1 MNERERLIASLRLE
15 PVDRVPVVSHLQAA
29 TVDLMEATGCY
40 WPEANRDARKMLT
53 LALAVNR
60 IAGLESVKVPF
71 DVALDPTAF
80 GVRTGNDAV
89 DRPPSVMEPIIS
101 SLEDVERLQVPDPR
115 CDGRPPVVLEALRIL
130 DGMDLSIPIFGG
142 VIAPF
147 MLAGQMRGE
156 EAAIMDVLVEPDM
169 MKGLLAKC
177 AEWGVRYA
185 EAQVEAGADVISLI
199 DATASGTIL
208 SPEQYEEFALP
219 YQRRI
224 VDAIRSKGA
233 PVILHICGDT
243 ASNFEMMISTGADGL
258 SVDQLMDMRWVK
270 EQTRGRCAA
279 VGNVSPTTT
288 LLFQG
293 PDDVTRSCREIMEA
307 GTDVLAPG
315 CGIAPR
321 TPLANMQAMARSAR
335 RPEWPGAHRRC
346 GSSDALPASPAYHRS

>member
-40 WPEANRDARKMLT
+40 WPEANRDARQMLI
-53 LALAVNR
+53 LALAANR

-80 GVRTGNDAV
+80 GVLTGNDSL
-89 DRPPSVMEPIIS
+89 DRPPSVLRPIIAS
-101 SLEDVERLQVPDPR
+101 AEDVEALDIPDPR
-115 CDGRPPVVLEALRIL
+115 RDGRAPVVLEALRTL
-130 DGMDLSIPIFGG
+130 SGMGLSIPIFSG

-147 MLAGQMRGE
+147 MLAGQIRGE
-156 EAAIMDVLVEPDM
+156 EAAIMDVMIDPDL

-177 AEWGVRYA
+177 ADWCVLYA
-185 EAQVEAGADVISLI
+185 EAQLEAGAEVISLI

-208 SPEQYEEFALP
+208 SPDQYREFALP
-219 YQRRI
+219 FQRK
-224 VDAIRSKGA
+224 VVNAIHEQGA

-243 ASNFEMMISTGADGL
+243 AMNFEMMMSTGADGI
-258 SVDQLMDMRWVK
+258 SVDQCMDMKWVK
-270 EQTRGRCAA
+270 EQTAGRCAA
-279 VGNVSPTTT
+279 VGNVSPTST
-288 LLFQG
+288 LLFQT
-293 PDDVTRSCREIMEA
+293 PEDVTRSCREIISA

-321 TPLANMQAMARSAR
+321 TPLANMMAMA
-335 RPEWPGAHRRC
+335 
-346 GSSDALPASPAYHRS
+346 SSVR